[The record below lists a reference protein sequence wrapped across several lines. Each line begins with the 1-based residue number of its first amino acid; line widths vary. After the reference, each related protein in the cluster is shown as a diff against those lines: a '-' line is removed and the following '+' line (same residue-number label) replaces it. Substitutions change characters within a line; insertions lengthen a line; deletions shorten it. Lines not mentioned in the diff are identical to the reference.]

1 MSGPGPMA
9 AAAVPGR
16 DGLWSRRLLALLAGA
31 AAAAVSGRVLLALDP
46 SDLSAIRGTVW
57 LVGLVHLA
65 QRYWRPRRTGRL
77 VWRPRVAGPHGAEPG
92 LMARRSAAGWLGLTA
107 DVALGLVV
115 VLGGFSFLTERWP
128 QVEPWRP
135 LVLGAVAL
143 GLGWV
148 VHSEVRF
155 TGRLALTGGGLR
167 YDGDWYPWSGIR
179 GAQRSGERGGGV
191 HLRLEPERLPR
202 PLIGGRDL
210 AVPDERL
217 IAAIER
223 FRTTPE
229 ALAVGLPV
237 TPPEPAPGVAER

>member
-1 MSGPGPMA
+1 MSAPGPTA

-31 AAAAVSGRVLLALDP
+31 AVAAVSGRVLLALGP
-46 SDLSAIRGTVW
+46 SHLSAVRGVVW
-57 LVGLVHLA
+57 LVMLGPLA
-65 QRYWRPRRTGRL
+65 LRYWRPRRTGRL
-77 VWRPRVAGPHGAEPG
+77 IWRPRVAGPHGAEPG
-92 LMARRSAAGWLGLTA
+92 LMARRSAVGWLELTA
-107 DVALGLVV
+107 DVTAGVV
-115 VLGGFSFLTERWP
+115 VALGGFSFLTERWP
-128 QVEPWRP
+128 QVEAWRP
-135 LVLGAVAL
+135 LVLASVAL

-148 VHSEVRF
+148 VYAETRF
-155 TGRLALTGGGLR
+155 TGRLTLTGGGLR
-167 YDGDWYPWSGIR
+167 YGGDWYPWSGIR
-179 GAQRSGERGGGV
+179 GVRRSGERGGGL
-191 HLRLEPERLPR
+191 HLRLEPEQLPR

-217 IAAIER
+217 LAAIER

>member
-9 AAAVPGR
+9 AAVPDR
-16 DGLWSRRLLALLAGA
+16 DGLWSRRLFALLAGTA
-31 AAAAVSGRVLLALDP
+31 VAAVSGRVLLALDP
-46 SDLSAIRGTVW
+46 SHLDAARGVVW
-57 LVGLVHLA
+57 LVMLGHLA

-77 VWRPRVAGPHGAEPG
+77 IWRPRVAGPHGAEPG
-92 LMARRSAAGWLGLTA
+92 LVARRSAAGWLGLTA
-107 DVALGLVV
+107 DVTAGVV
-115 VLGGFSFLTERWP
+115 VALGGFSVLTERWP
-128 QVEPWRP
+128 QVEAGRP
-135 LVLGAVAL
+135 PLLAAVAL

-148 VHSEVRF
+148 VYAETRF

-167 YDGDWYPWSGIR
+167 YGGDWYPWSEIR
-179 GAQRSGERGGGV
+179 GVRRSGERAGGV

-202 PLIGGRDL
+202 TVVGGRDL

-217 IAAIER
+217 IAAIEA

>member
-9 AAAVPGR
+9 AAAVPDR
-16 DGLWSRRLLALLAGA
+16 DGLWSRRLLALLAA
-31 AAAAVSGRVLLALDP
+31 MTVAAVSSRILLALDP
-46 SDLSAIRGTVW
+46 SHLSDVRGMVW
-57 LVGLVHLA
+57 LVMLGHLA

-77 VWRPRVAGPHGAEPG
+77 IWRPRLAGPHGAEPG

-107 DVALGLVV
+107 DVTAGVV
-115 VLGGFSFLTERWP
+115 VALGGFSFLTERWP

-135 LVLGAVAL
+135 LVLAAVAI

-148 VHSEVRF
+148 VYGEVRF

-179 GAQRSGERGGGV
+179 GVQRSGERGGGV
-191 HLRLEPERLPR
+191 HLRLEPEQLPR
-202 PLIGGRDL
+202 PMIGGRDL

-217 IAAIER
+217 IAAIEQ

-237 TPPEPAPGVAER
+237 APPEPAPGVAER